1 MQVKY
6 NLYLLLKSIILSIV
20 ISLNIVKEL
29 TKFRLTLSVVFSSF
43 ISYFLGVE
51 VIDYIQVSLLLIG
64 GILIVG
70 SSNIF
75 NQIIEKDLDKLMAR
89 TKNRPLPKKEISQRL
104 ALFIAVICSLL
115 GIFLMYLINVKVAIL
130 ASISLFLYTAVYTP
144 MKLIS
149 PLSVF
154 IGAIPGAFP
163 FMIGWVAATNNI
175 GIEAVTLFLMQFFW
189 QFPHFWSIGWSQN
202 RDYQKAGFKML
213 PTGKKD
219 NSTSAQIL
227 FYSFWAVIISI
238 IPFFGFTGELK
249 LSPIGLIVVLLLGIF
264 LIYKSY
270 KLFID
275 GKNKNARKL
284 MVTSVIYLTFVQ
296 LTFLFDKILNL

>member
-1 MQVKY
+1 MR
-6 NLYLLLKSIILSIV
+6 L
-20 ISLNIVKEL
+20 SLNIVKEL

-43 ISYFLGVE
+43 ISYFLGAE
-51 VIDYIQVSLLLIG
+51 IMDYIQLSLLLIG

-89 TKNRPLPKKEISQRL
+89 TKNRPLPKKEISQSL
-104 ALFIAVICSLL
+104 ALFIAVMCSVS
-115 GIFLMYLINVKVAIL
+115 GVFLMYLINIKVAIL
-130 ASISLFLYTAVYTP
+130 ASISLFLYVAVYTP

-154 IGAIPGAFP
+154 IGAISGAFP
-163 FMIGWVAATNNI
+163 FMIGWVAATNSI
-175 GIEAVTLFLMQFFW
+175 GIEAITLFLMQFFW

-202 RDYQKAGFKML
+202 KDYEKAGFKML
-213 PTGKKD
+213 PTLKKD

-227 FYSFWAVIISI
+227 FYSFWAVILSV
-238 IPFFGFTGELK
+238 IPFFGFTGKLK
-249 LSPIGLIVVLLLGIF
+249 LSLIGLIIVSMLGFF

-270 KLFID
+270 TLFID
-275 GKNKNARKL
+275 GKNENARKL
-284 MVTSVIYLTFVQ
+284 MLTSVIYLTFVQ
-296 LTFLFDKILNL
+296 LTFLFDKILNF